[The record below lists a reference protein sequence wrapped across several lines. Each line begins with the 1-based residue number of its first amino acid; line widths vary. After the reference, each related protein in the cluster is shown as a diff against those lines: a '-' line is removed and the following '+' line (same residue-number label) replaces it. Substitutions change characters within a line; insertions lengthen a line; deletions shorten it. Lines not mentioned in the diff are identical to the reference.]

1 MNRRLRF
8 RTIPPTQL
16 QVEVGQWASE
26 LVIDDLRLAQA
37 IIEAELDMREGR
49 RKFVLPDHVQ
59 AMLN

>member
-1 MNRRLRF
+1 MKRRLRF

-49 RKFVLPDHVQ
+49 RKFVLPEHVQ
-59 AMLN
+59 AALN

>member
-1 MNRRLRF
+1 M
-8 RTIPPTQL
+8 PPTQL

-26 LVIDDLRLAQA
+26 LEIDDLRLAQA
-37 IIEAELDMREGR
+37 IIEAELDAREGR